1 MKKIIILSIT
11 VLYCSVTALA
21 QTTYPTKT
29 TDADVALS
37 FGNGFSTAFSYNKL
51 WGLGASKRFKIGAGV
66 RLTSF
71 FGSKLDFTTAPANLT
86 SKPEM
91 VDTVNFASVQSN
103 ALNLNIQLQYSFKK
117 LDVGFNIDAIGASFG
132 AGQSGTVAASTS
144 TLNKSTQA
152 AKLSSFNVLLV
163 GDNDLGS
170 LNSELYARYWFTEK
184 IGLRVGGSFQFIEYT
199 TDKVIAF
206 DNQRFRLKTLQP
218 FLALSIRL

>member
-1 MKKIIILSIT
+1 MKKLIILSIT
-11 VLYCSVTALA
+11 LLCFAVSAFA
-21 QTTYPTKT
+21 QTDYPAKMTN
-29 TDADVALS
+29 ADVALS

-51 WGLGASKRFKIGAGV
+51 WGLGAKKRFKIGAGA

-71 FGSKLDFTTAPANLT
+71 FGSKLDFITAPANLT

-103 ALNLNIQLQYSFKK
+103 ALNLNIQLQYSFNK
-117 LDVGFNIDAIGASFG
+117 LDIGFNIDAIGASFG
-132 AGQSGTVAASTS
+132 AGQSGKVAASTS

-152 AKLSSFNVLLV
+152 AKLTGFNVLLV

-206 DNQRFRLKTLQP
+206 DNQRFRIKTLQP
-218 FLALSIRL
+218 FIALSIRL

>member
-1 MKKIIILSIT
+1 MKKYFVLSIT
-11 VLYCSVTALA
+11 LFYLSVNAFA
-21 QTTYPTKT
+21 QTDYPAKT
-29 TDADVALS
+29 TDADVAVS

-71 FGSKLDFTTAPANLT
+71 FGSKLDFTTAPAKLT
-86 SKPEM
+86 SKPET
-91 VDTVNFASVQSN
+91 VDTVNLASVQSN
-103 ALNLNIQLQYSFKK
+103 ILNLNIQLQYSFKK

-144 TLNKSTQA
+144 ALNKTTQA
-152 AKLSSFNVLLV
+152 AKLTAFNVLLV
-163 GDNDLGS
+163 GDNDRGS
-170 LNSELYARYWFTEK
+170 LNSELYARYWFTPQ

-218 FLALSIRL
+218 FVALSIRL

>member
-1 MKKIIILSIT
+1 MKKIFILSVT
-11 VLYCSVTALA
+11 LLYFSFNASA
-21 QTTYPTKT
+21 QTDYPAKSTN
-29 TDADVALS
+29 ADVALA

-51 WGLGASKRFKIGAGV
+51 WGLGAKKRFNIGAGG

-71 FGSKLDFTTAPANLT
+71 FGSKLDFITAPASLT
-86 SKPEM
+86 GKPEM

-103 ALNLNIQLQYSFKK
+103 ALNLNIQLQYSFNK

-152 AKLSSFNVLLV
+152 AKLSSVNVLLV
-163 GDNDLGS
+163 GDNDLGT
-170 LNSELYARYWFTEK
+170 LNSELYARYWFTPK
-184 IGLRVGGSFQFIEYT
+184 IGLRLGGSFQFIEYT

-218 FLALSIRL
+218 FVALSIRL

>member
-1 MKKIIILSIT
+1 MKKLVILSIT
-11 VLYCSVTALA
+11 LLCFAVSAFS
-21 QTTYPTKT
+21 QTKYPAKT
-29 TDADVALS
+29 TDADVAVS
-37 FGNGFSTAFSYNKL
+37 FGNGFSTALSYNKQV
-51 WGLGASKRFKIGAGV
+51 GLGTQKRFKIGAGV

-71 FGSKLDFTTAPANLT
+71 FGKKLDFITAPANLT

-91 VDTVNFASVQSN
+91 IDTINFAGVQSN
-103 ALNLNIQLQYSFKK
+103 ALNLNIQLQYSFNK
-117 LDVGFNIDAIGASFG
+117 LDLGFNIDAIGASFG
-132 AGQSGTVAASTS
+132 ASQSGKVAASTS

-152 AKLSSFNVLLV
+152 AKLSSFNILLV

-218 FLALSIRL
+218 FVALSIRL